1 MVTIK
6 PREIRNYI
14 LSQNLPFGLI
24 AKISILRFLEVI
36 QAIPP
41 STLLDL
47 FKNLMTS
54 RSSTSLSKDFFWKID
69 EFLKNYCKIPQYLIK
84 GIQLS
89 EDENSF
95 EISPNHLEMFLNRIY
110 TAEFAEY
117 FQNLD
122 DDLLGKLNESQA
134 ADKKGV
140 VYTPKTIIEHMSED
154 ILKFYIKSLNF
165 NTNEESKIPK
175 EYLKDLSILDP
186 ACGSGPFLV
195 KFFEKLCEICPECSN
210 IEVKNIP
217 KSILT
222 NFYGM
227 DIDKHAVYFTRIN
240 LWVVSIKFF
249 LENKIQFAFD
259 EFSAVLF
266 PILKENIV
274 LGDSLLYVPVN
285 GNVWKN
291 ENIDLEEKIEN
302 IVHYEDA
309 GRFLPRFLE
318 RNFPK
323 LRNSDFQGFSIIIG
337 NPPYIS
343 SKDLPIGYKEL
354 LRVLYTTAVHQ
365 FDIYSIFIELSI
377 GILSP
382 DGLFSFII
390 PESYLGRSSFAE
402 SRWMLLNCTKI
413 LKIENIQNAFREKS
427 VSNIILYFRNGEIPD
442 SAFHFIH
449 YENKEEFSFNSGS
462 SISIPQK
469 YCYEIK
475 NFKILCHPPKIREII
490 QKLHI
495 DTIPLLSYIKIH
507 RGEEIGK
514 KSNLI
519 VDKHG
524 SEMYK
529 IVSGENIKKFVIESK
544 GSYINSKDI
553 MKLNAFYFQPKVLV
567 RQLGSQI
574 QAAIDKKG
582 EFVTLQTVYNI
593 ISSSKSISLE
603 FLLGLLNSDLIQFYY
618 EVIFREKQIFPRIL
632 LENILNIPLVVPDLK
647 IQSQIKERVNIIIE
661 MASSNKNTDLL
672 ISNLNDMMYALYGIE
687 EKEKKVIEKYLHPQ

>member
-1 MVTIK
+1 MVPIK

-24 AKISILRFLEVI
+24 AKVSILRFLEVI
-36 QAIPP
+36 NAIPP

-47 FKNLMTS
+47 FKKHKTS
-54 RSSTSLSKDFFWKID
+54 IPETFSKDFFWEID
-69 EFLKNYCKIPQYLIK
+69 AFLENYCGIPEYLVN

-89 EDENSF
+89 DEEKF
-95 EISPNHLEMFLNRIY
+95 FVITPHQMDIFLHRIY
-110 TAEFAEY
+110 TSEFNDY

-122 DDLLGKLNESQA
+122 DDLLGKLNESQSGT
-134 ADKKGV
+134 KKGV

-154 ILKFYIKSLNF
+154 LLRYYITTLNIQL
-165 NTNEESKIPK
+165 NGEKKIPK

-195 KFFEKLCEICPECSN
+195 KFFEKLCELCPECSSIN
-210 IEVKNIP
+210 EKNIP

-249 LENKIQFAFD
+249 KKNKIQFSFK
-259 EFSAVLF
+259 EFSAILF
-266 PILKENIV
+266 PILEENII

-285 GNVWKN
+285 GKLWEN
-291 ENIDLEEKIEN
+291 ENIDLDEKIQQ
-302 IVHYEDA
+302 IIYCEDS
-309 GRFLPRFLE
+309 GYLMQNFLD

-323 LRNSDFQGFSIIIG
+323 LLNEGFHGFSIIIG

-343 SKDLPIGYKEL
+343 SKDLPVEYKEL
-354 LRVLYTTAVHQ
+354 LRALYTTAVHQ

-382 DGLFSFII
+382 GGLFSFII

-402 SRWMLLNCTKI
+402 SRWKLLNCTRI

-427 VSNIILYFRNGEIPD
+427 VSNIILSFKNGEIPD
-442 SAFHFIH
+442 TTFDFVH
-449 YENKEEFSFNSGS
+449 YEDKEDFTFKSGS
-462 SISIPQK
+462 TISIPQK
-469 YCYEIK
+469 YCYKIK
-475 NFKILCHPPKIREII
+475 NFKILCHPPEIREII
-490 QKLHI
+490 QKLHV

-519 VDKHG
+519 IDKPGPDIH
-524 SEMYK
+524 K
-529 IVSGENIKKFVIESK
+529 IVSGESIKRFVIESK
-544 GSYINSKDI
+544 GTFIHSKDI
-553 MKLNAFYFQPKVLV
+553 LKLNAFYFQPKVIV
-567 RQLGSQI
+567 RQLGNRI
-574 QAAIDKKG
+574 QAAFDEKG
-582 EFVTLQTVYNI
+582 EYVTIQTVYNI
-593 ISSSKSISLE
+593 ITSSKSISHE

-632 LENILNIPLVVPDLK
+632 LENILHIPFVVPERK
-647 IQSQIKERVNIIIE
+647 EHSQIRDLVRKIIDTTK
-661 MASSNKNTDLL
+661 SNKNTEVLL
-672 ISNLNDMMYALYGIE
+672 SELNNSIYTLYGIQ
-687 EKEKKVIEKYLHPQ
+687 EKEKKVIQNYLNS